1 MSITAYRAVQIVA
14 LADKTPS
21 ERDQALRNDEASLAA
36 RLPRI
41 SAVEV
46 VDALRTFRLAG
57 GFQLELVACEPD
69 VADPVDAC
77 FDANGR
83 MYVAEMHG
91 YPFSQEPTKLNPGGG
106 GKRDAGII
114 RLLEDTNG
122 DGRMDQSV
130 VFADGLSWPTSVC
143 CYRGGLF
150 VIAPPHILYLK
161 DTNGD
166 LVADVRE
173 VVYTG
178 FNRDNVQGLA
188 NNLKWGLD
196 NRIYAAAGRNGG
208 VITHRGEELCAP
220 GRRDICF
227 DPSTEALDLVSGGA
241 QFGHSLDDWGNRF
254 VCSNSNHIQHVLFP
268 ERYLVRNKYLAV
280 PNVVR
285 SIAADGAAAQVFRAS
300 PPEPWRI
307 IRQQWRAA
315 TAGFELVQDKD
326 GSWRFVARDA
336 KQGARPPEY
345 PVGFFTSAS
354 GVTIYRGA
362 AYPPEFSGN
371 AFVGD
376 VGGNLVHRKRLEPHG
391 ASFSAARADQGAEV
405 VASTDNW
412 FRPVNFVNAPDGT
425 LYMLD
430 MYRETIEHPHSIP
443 PEIKR
448 HLDLESGDDRGR
460 IYRLVAPGM
469 TRIPPR
475 KLAELSTEQLVA
487 ELESP
492 NGWNRQTAQRLLWEQ
507 QDSAAVPLLE
517 RLIVS
522 SQSPLARLHA
532 LWTLDGLDALSAK
545 LLMQALNDAHEGVR
559 EHAVRLSEK
568 HLESDAG
575 LIDALGK
582 LAGDSAYRVRFQLAL
597 SLGESHDSQA
607 AAVLAELAR
616 SGIADGDFRTALL
629 TSVSGLADTLAAEL
643 LDDREFMRQEGARLF
658 FAELART
665 VGANTEEIPSLRLLA
680 HGTKPDHPAEL
691 KQLVLQS
698 LGEGLAHRGAS
709 LSTLLVG
716 GFPKSG
722 DPPTS
727 EADLSIL
734 REVRHRVDAMFQ
746 DALRVAA
753 DQKRPM
759 SVRLPAVRLLGY
771 KEGEETAER
780 LQELLAPQIPQQL
793 QLAAV
798 AALSNVGRD
807 RLGERLIAGWSG
819 YSPQVRRRV
828 VDALLRSVPLMDG
841 LLEALASRQI
851 QPAEID
857 LDARQIL
864 TNYPNPKIRDRSRKL
879 FGRSSTENRAQVV
892 ANYQQVLDLKSD
904 AQRGRKVFEKNCSI
918 CHRVGDAGHAVGP
931 DLASTKNKSAADLI
945 VAILDPSREAQSNYT
960 TYTVLTLQ
968 GKVLSGMI
976 AAETATSLTLLRA
989 EGKQDLVLRTNID
1002 TMASNGK
1009 SLMPEGVEKEIT
1021 PQQMA
1026 DLIAFVQGIKP
1037 PDKK

>member
-1 MSITAYRAVQIVA
+1 VLISADPAAQVA
-14 LADKTPS
+14 GFADKTPS
-21 ERDQALRNDEASLAA
+21 EREPALRDDEASLAA

-41 SAVEV
+41 PPVEAHE
-46 VDALRTFRLAG
+46 ALKTFRLAG
-57 GFQLELVACEPD
+57 GFQLEVVACEPD

-91 YPFSQEPTKLNPGGG
+91 YPFSQEPTKLNPRGG

-122 DGRMDQSV
+122 DGRMDQSD

-161 DTNGD
+161 DTDGD
-166 LVADVRE
+166 LVADVRD
-173 VVYTG
+173 VIYSG

-208 VITHRGEELCAP
+208 VITHRGEELFAP
-220 GRRDICF
+220 GRRDIGF
-227 DPSTEALDLVSGGA
+227 DPSTEVLELVSGGA
-241 QFGHSLDDWGNRF
+241 QFGHSLDNWGNRF

-268 ERYLVRNKYLAV
+268 ERYLVRNRYLAV
-280 PNVVR
+280 PNVIR
-285 SIAADGAAAQVFRAS
+285 SIAGDGAAAQVFRAS

-315 TAGFELVQDKD
+315 KAGFELVQDED

-362 AYPPEFSGN
+362 AYPLEFSGN

-425 LYMLD
+425 LYILD
-430 MYRETIEHPHSIP
+430 MYRETIEHPHSVP
-443 PEIKR
+443 LEIKR

-469 TRIPPR
+469 KRIPLR
-475 KLAELSTEQLVA
+475 KLAALSTEQLVA
-487 ELESP
+487 ELDSP
-492 NGWNRQTAQRLLWEQ
+492 NGWSRQTAQRLLWEQ

-517 RLIVS
+517 RLVAS
-522 SQSPLARLHA
+522 SWLPLARLHA
-532 LWTLDGLDALSAK
+532 LWTLDGLGALSPK
-545 LLMQALNDAHEGVR
+545 LLTQALTDAHAGVR
-559 EHAVRLSEK
+559 EHAVLLSEK
-568 HLESDAG
+568 HLDSAAG
-575 LIDALGK
+575 LIDALDK
-582 LAGDSAYRVRFQLAL
+582 LADDPAYRVRFQLAL
-597 SLGESHDSQA
+597 SLGESDGPQSTP
-607 AAVLAELAR
+607 VLAQLAR
-616 SGIADGDFRTALL
+616 SGIADVDFRTALL
-629 TSVSGLADTLAAEL
+629 TSVAGRADTLADDL
-643 LDDREFMRQEGARLF
+643 LDDQEFLRQAGARPFL
-658 FAELART
+658 AELART
-665 VGANTEEIPSLRLLA
+665 VGANAEAVGSLRLLA
-680 HGTKPDHPAEL
+680 RGTEPDRPADL

-698 LGEGLAHRGAS
+698 LGEGLARRGAS
-709 LSTLLVG
+709 LNTLLADDSS
-716 GFPKSG
+716 KSSK
-722 DPPTS
+722 PPVS
-727 EADLSIL
+727 EADRSML
-734 REVRHRVDAMFQ
+734 REVRRRVDEMFR
-746 DALRVAA
+746 DALKVAA
-753 DQKRPM
+753 DQDRPIA
-759 SVRLPAVRLLGY
+759 VRLPAVGLLGY
-771 KEGEETAER
+771 DDDDETAER
-780 LQELLAPQIPQQL
+780 LQELLAPQIPQLL

-798 AALSNVGRD
+798 AALSNGGRD

-841 LLEALASRQI
+841 LLDALAARRI

-857 LDARQIL
+857 LDAKQIL
-864 TNYPNPKIRDRSRKL
+864 TNYPNPTIRDRSRKL

-892 ANYQQVLDLKSD
+892 ADYQQALDLESD
-904 AQRGRKVFEKNCSI
+904 PRRGRTIFEKNCSI

-960 TYTVLTLQ
+960 AYTLLTRQ
-968 GKVLSGMI
+968 GKVLNGMI

-989 EGKQDLVLRTNID
+989 EGKQDLVLRANID

-1037 PDKK
+1037 PNKK